1 MQKQKTDRQTDAVY
15 HSILKHRN
23 ETEGIRTGQS
33 EPHFRPEMQ
42 NETPPK
48 RKISIIKKHM
58 RKRWC
63 KWKKSECCFNLH
75 KRNEFEKNHT
85 T

>member
-1 MQKQKTDRQTDAVY
+1 MQKQKADRQTDAVY

-42 NETPPK
+42 NETPPQK
-48 RKISIIKKHM
+48 ENID
-58 RKRWC
+58 
-63 KWKKSECCFNLH
+63 N
-75 KRNEFEKNHT
+75 
-85 T
+85 